1 METDLYKYCKKVS
14 FGGILGITLLAII
27 GVLRLNCALLTN
39 NLPGVAEDLLNEGYT
54 SVHCDP
60 NKVLNPQL
68 AGCDDEDQ
76 IAIECAARTVEG
88 ESVVI
93 TVCSEIRVDR

>member
-1 METDLYKYCKKVS
+1 MRDLIDDMLDQWMTWFVA
-14 FGGILGITLLAII
+14 GWII
-27 GVLRLNCALLTN
+27 YFVCAGCGLLTN

-93 TVCSEIRVDR
+93 TVCSEIKVDR